1 MRIIH
6 DLKGP
11 KLRRVTSWNS
21 GATNDLQ
28 VVERWSPLGFPGE
41 RFNAGGVCLVTP
53 KKPPWI
59 LGVTPWYPGY
69 PGYSNNMNISIY
81 YICKILY
88 MYIHTCETMLVGCFA
103 PSLGR
108 VWWFVYTE
116 LQRCINLQACYWSC
130 CWDQQHSKHHIQ
142 KGYDSN
148 LKYSKKPEKPLFPIH
163 KSRFFHHCSPYQ
175 RFFSGQSAI
184 YLSNVQN
191 NYETGWSMANPYNG
205 LL

>member
-28 VVERWSPLGFPGE
+28 VVERWRSPLGFPGE
-41 RFNAGGVCLVTP
+41 RNAGGVCLVTQ
-53 KKPPWI
+53 KKPPLI
-59 LGVTPWYPGY
+59 LGFTPWYPGY
-69 PGYSNNMNISIY
+69 PGYSNM
-81 YICKILY
+81 YICIICW
-88 MYIHTCETMLVGCFA
+88 YIIFCIHMWNDAGWLLCSLFSKCCVT
-103 PSLGR
+103 SLGR
-108 VWWFVYTE
+108 VWWFVYNE

-142 KGYDSN
+142 KGYDSH
-148 LKYSKKPEKPLFPIH
+148 LKYSKKLEKPLFPIY

-175 RFFSGQSAI
+175 RFFSGCLIHSI
-184 YLSNVQN
+184 EL
-191 NYETGWSMANPYNG
+191 
-205 LL
+205 